1 MAGTLEGS
9 SEQPIDI
16 SSKKIKEIDD
26 FSDAFGIAENLDVD
40 LGGLD
45 DLEDIKERLMM
56 EFQKC
61 QPGFINYK
69 EKIFREMKDYK
80 RDDNNKR
87 GKLHELLTQTKTKFS
102 IEDANSSEGI
112 SVIEKALKTE
122 GFVKNLGDEF
132 CSRQETIKKGECC
145 IVVAGETSAGKS
157 LFLNLILG
165 EHILTSKHGS
175 CTSVITRLSYGKT
188 KHARVIYH
196 DKDRPDDVYDNID
209 NGKIQEL
216 VYEENL
222 DKREN
227 TSDIKEVQIFLPA
240 KLLESGIVLIDTP
253 GIGENDDM
261 DVVVE
266 KFVDENQVTGFI
278 YMIKSDNAGG
288 VDEDRLVKLMK
299 IILQK
304 EKTKGEKG
312 TFRFDP
318 SCAMFICNQWDLVSE
333 KDKVY
338 EHIVGRLRKIWPN
351 FDEEKVK
358 TISSFKAKAE
368 MEIDQDYITSD
379 FQDVLDLLRSIYSQ
393 ALNERVKV
401 TYKWMKTLLLRSVH
415 HMKTM
420 VKQLNCSDDKMIN
433 KMREANENL
442 EKLKNESVDVITSLR
457 DMINKQSYHIC
468 GLFREYL
475 KLPVVRMAITQWIE
489 QELPS
494 EFILDQDGQ
503 PTAVKKEWMDL
514 KTEIDGLI
522 IERIA
527 IELDKW
533 EEENGTI
540 DSLES
545 LVIFEIQ
552 QKVLGLTNEVTKV
565 ETELH
570 SSTGSRDSIESIPK
584 PASRRDSRR
593 ETVCSTYF
601 GKMQLEDNQYY
612 LSVLA
617 RNKVFQPMKKV
628 MRIFPGANKWK
639 VYANSKCAYAKGRSE
654 KLLKTFTEPCR
665 KEEDP
670 LKIVIDCFM
679 EGAKQTLDK
688 SILEIPNLIKSNQ
701 DIFSHVLTCKR
712 DVAKNL
718 RVYEEM
724 MKELEVLK
732 RLLADYGAG
741 YIFIEDFKPNELQ
754 IIDPNDATGR
764 STTPFKISEFLMNMS
779 SSQTSTIQQCP
790 RGLWTA
796 HQRGLLKRENSEE
809 KVTIKIYL
817 PSCNIDKCYSEIAK
831 LRLLEHSNV
840 AEFLGIQNSESYF
853 PAMVYNKSLR
863 TLRHQYEKHSGHLN
877 ISNLLQEVTMGLQ
890 YLHRHGMVHMELN
903 MNTVMLDSAGNIRLT
918 GGCLPRKAD
927 LPGNQEQHI
936 SGDFVYLAPE
946 VLRGDLYTAS
956 ADAYAFGLLMFDM
969 MSKTPAFDSQRKMS
983 LDLFIKRINPREMIR
998 READLPDDAIDIILR
1013 CLEISE
1019 ESRPTL
1025 LTLQEQVKVLK
1036 TDQHAKEPKQSEV
1049 NYRRQRN
1056 GRD

>member
-26 FSDAFGIAENLDVD
+26 FCDAFDIAENLDVD
-40 LGGLD
+40 LEGLA
-45 DLEDIKERLMM
+45 DLEEMKERMMM
-56 EFQKC
+56 ELQKRH
-61 QPGFINYK
+61 PGFINYK
-69 EKIFREMKDYK
+69 EKICREMRDYK

-87 GKLHELLTQTKTKFS
+87 GKLHDLLTQTKTKFL
-102 IEDANSSEGI
+102 IADANSSEGI

-132 CSRQETIKKGECC
+132 CSRQETIQKGECC
-145 IVVAGETSAGKS
+145 IVVAGETAAGKY

-165 EHILTSKHGS
+165 EDIRTSKHGF

-196 DKDRPDDVYDNID
+196 DKNRPDDVYDDID
-209 NGKIQEL
+209 HGEIPKL

-222 DKREN
+222 DKRET

-240 KLLESGIVLIDTP
+240 KLLESGMVLIYTP
-253 GIGENDDM
+253 GIGENDGM
-261 DVVVE
+261 DVMVE

-278 YMIKSDNAGG
+278 YVIKSDNGGG
-288 VDEDRLVKLMK
+288 VNEDRLVKLMK
-299 IILQK
+299 IILLK
-304 EKTKGEKG
+304 ENTKGEKG

-318 SCAMFICNQWDLVSE
+318 SCAMFICNKWDSVNE

-338 EHIVGRLRKIWPN
+338 KHIVDRLHKIWPK

-358 TISSFKAKAE
+358 TISSYKAKNE
-368 MEIDQDYITSD
+368 IEIDQDYITPD
-379 FQDVLDLLRSIYSQ
+379 FQDVLNILRNIYSQ
-393 ALNERVKV
+393 ALNKRVKV

-415 HMKTM
+415 HTTTM
-420 VKQLNCSDDKMIN
+420 VKQLNCSDDKMMN
-433 KMREANENL
+433 KMKEANENF
-442 EKLKNESVDVITSLR
+442 EKLKNESVGVITSLR
-457 DMINKQSYHIC
+457 DMINNKSYHIC

-475 KLPVVRMAITQWIE
+475 QEPVVRMAITQWIE

-494 EFILDQDGQ
+494 EYILDQDGE
-503 PTAVKKEWMDL
+503 PTAVKKEWIEF
-514 KTEIDGLI
+514 KTEIDSLI

-540 DSLES
+540 DLLET
-545 LVIFEIQ
+545 LVINEIQ

-565 ETELH
+565 ETDLH
-570 SSTGSRDSIESIPK
+570 SSK
-584 PASRRDSRR
+584 PASRRDRRR
-593 ETVCSTYF
+593 ETVCD
-601 GKMQLEDNQYY
+601 KMQLEDNQYY

-617 RNKVFQPMKKV
+617 RSKVFQPMKKA

-639 VYANSKCAYAKGRSE
+639 VYASNKCAYAKGRSE

-665 KEEDP
+665 NKDDS

-679 EGAKQTLDK
+679 EGAKETLDK

-724 MKELEVLK
+724 MKELQVLK
-732 RLLADYGAG
+732 GLLADYGAG

-796 HQRGLLKRENSEE
+796 HQRGLQKRENREE
-809 KVTIKIYL
+809 KVTIKMYL

-853 PAMVYNKSLR
+853 PAMVYNKPLR
-863 TLRHQYEKHSGHLN
+863 TLRHQYEKHSGQLN

-903 MNTVMLDSAGNIRLT
+903 MNTVMLDSTGNIRLT

-927 LPGNQEQHI
+927 LQGNQEQHI
-936 SGDFVYLAPE
+936 SGDFVYLSPE

-956 ADAYAFGLLMFDM
+956 ADVYAFGLLMFDM

-983 LDLFIKRINPREMIR
+983 LDLFIKRINPKEMISLKT
-998 READLPDDAIDIILR
+998 EQSNLSDDAIDIILR
-1013 CLEISE
+1013 CLDISE

-1025 LTLQEQVKVLK
+1025 LNLQEQVEVLK
-1036 TDQHAKEPKQSEV
+1036 TDQHAKHQAI
-1049 NYRRQRN
+1049 
-1056 GRD
+1056 